1 MSDATADRP
10 RLYGRLTC
18 SDTTDARTF
27 FEGRSFDYQWIDI
40 DADADGLALVRELNG
55 GFESTPVLV
64 LPGGR
69 FYTEPGPADLEAA
82 IGSSSS

>member
-1 MSDATADRP
+1 MSNATADRP

-18 SDTTDARTF
+18 SDTTDARALF
-27 FEGRSFDYQWIDI
+27 DARSFDYQWIDI
-40 DADADGLALVRELNG
+40 DADADGLTLVRELNG

-69 FYTEPGPADLEAA
+69 FLTEPAAEDLEAVVN
-82 IGSSSS
+82 G